1 VLKQYGYTSKQDK
14 VYLQCFD
21 AAELKRIKTEL
32 EPKMGMNLNL
42 VQLIAYTDWNETQ
55 EKQPDGKWVNYSYD
69 WMFKPGA
76 MKQIAQYADGIGPD
90 YHAGGGRL
98 NAGPREA
105 DGDGERG
112 ACQQDAGASVYR
124 ACRPAAAV
132 CHGRESAL

>member
-1 VLKQYGYTSKQDK
+1 
-14 VYLQCFD
+14 
-21 AAELKRIKTEL
+21 
-32 EPKMGMNLNL
+32 MGMDLNL

-90 YHAGGGRL
+90 YHMLVAEGSTPGHVKL
-98 NAGPREA
+98 TAMVKEA
-105 DGDGERG
+105 H
-112 ACQQDAGASVYR
+112 ASKMQVHPYTVR
-124 ACRPAAAV
+124 AAAV